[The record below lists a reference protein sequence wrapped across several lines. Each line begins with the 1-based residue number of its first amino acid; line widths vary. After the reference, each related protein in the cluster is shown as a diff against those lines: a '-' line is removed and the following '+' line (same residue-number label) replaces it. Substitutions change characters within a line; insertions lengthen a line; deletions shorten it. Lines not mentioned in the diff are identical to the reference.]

1 MKRYL
6 RYLSVAVLALAA
18 SISARGQSTDF
29 IAILSGDDEVPANA
43 SRARGIAIF
52 SLSEDGSTISYK
64 LIVANLY
71 NPVAAHIHTG
81 VEGVNGPVVQGLFS
95 GTPGTGGF
103 SGILAEGSFPATDEL
118 LAGMENGE
126 TYVNVHT
133 NDGVA
138 PPNTGPGDLPGGEIR
153 GQIFAVG
160 DDESEE

>member
-1 MKRYL
+1 MKTYL
-6 RYLSVAVLALAA
+6 MYLSVAVLTLAA
-18 SISARGQSTDF
+18 SISAHAQGTHF

-52 SLSEDGSTISYK
+52 SLSDDGSTLNYK
-64 LIVANLY
+64 LIVANLN

-95 GTPGTGGF
+95 GTPGSGGF
-103 SGILAEGSFPATDEL
+103 SGILAEGSFAATAEL
-118 LAGMENGE
+118 LEAMENGG

-153 GQIFAVG
+153 GQVFPVG
-160 DDESEE
+160 DEEE